1 MTPTRAER
9 PRTTPPTV
17 RTLAIAALAAAL
29 AGCSGGGSGGG
40 TGVNRDV
47 TRGLD
52 ATDRYL
58 SSNPGARAATSERAR
73 QADRPVALLAEDV
86 ITWEEIRP
94 RLIEAVGGPV
104 LEEMVLERMLERECR
119 RRGIEIT
126 ARELAAERDLL
137 AQAFAITGAAPG
149 RDRAAGE
156 RVLAQVRRE
165 RGLGE
170 VRFAALLRRTAMMRR
185 LVQTE
190 VAVTPDAI
198 RLAYDIRYGER
209 FRVRLMTVGSAR
221 EAMRIIERLRDGEPF
236 DALAMEVSTDVSSIR
251 GGLIEPISPE
261 DPAWPLALRQALRTM
276 TVGEVRGSP
285 VALETGFAVLRL
297 EERLA
302 PATDRPS
309 PELVRSDLEQE
320 VRVRQ
325 ERLLMN
331 RLARRLIAEAPLS
344 VVDTALRT
352 AWEDRRQAD

>member
-1 MTPTRAER
+1 MTHPAPSRSRFAQHAA
-9 PRTTPPTV
+9 
-17 RTLAIAALAAAL
+17 LASALAAAAAGL
-29 AGCSGGGSGGG
+29 AACASSGSSGGSGV
-40 TGVNRDV
+40 TRDV

-58 SSNPGARAATSERAR
+58 ASSTGARAAATDRPR
-73 QADRPVALLAEDV
+73 QGDRPVALMAEAA
-86 ITWEEIRP
+86 ITWDDIRP
-94 RLIEAVGGPV
+94 RLTEAAGGPV
-104 LEEMVLERMLERECR
+104 LEELVLERMLERECR
-119 RRGIEIT
+119 QRGIEIT

-185 LVQTE
+185 LVQPE
-190 VAVTPDAI
+190 VAVTPGAI
-198 RLAYDIRYGER
+198 QLAYEIRYGER

-221 EAMRIIERLRDGEPF
+221 EAMRLIERLREGESF
-236 DALAMEVSTDVSSIR
+236 EALAMEVSTDVSSVR

-302 PATDRPS
+302 PATDRPA

-352 AWEDRRQAD
+352 AWEERREAD